1 MKDKLL
7 LRTGIRWRVLV
18 NTNNIASVEK
28 IKESYQVDKDC
39 FNGGILKSSVNI
51 LFTFKHPVSIER
63 IYRNPIKFNKIIMSI
78 DQANDFLADFRTQ
91 LSKDSE

>member
-18 NTNNIASVEK
+18 NTNNIASIEK

-39 FNGGILKSSVNI
+39 FN
-51 LFTFKHPVSIER
+51 
-63 IYRNPIKFNKIIMSI
+63 
-78 DQANDFLADFRTQ
+78 
-91 LSKDSE
+91 

>member
-51 LFTFKHPVSIER
+51 LFTFKHPVSIGR

-78 DQANDFLADFRTQ
+78 DQANGFLADFRTQ